1 MKKSF
6 LLTLLMAVV
15 GIFTMQATSVMIDV
29 DNAANVTVQTMAG
42 NGQTLDLLDGMNRFD
57 LSESDQP
64 LLIEANPGA
73 EIVSITRNEEE
84 TVNPSGDGKYR
95 VGFDGPTMF
104 KIVTSGSGGQ
114 TAKNVTI
121 GFNASGE
128 GVSGKPFSVYYEKD
142 SEWVVP
148 ESGSMGM
155 LVIPENANV
164 KIVPQAAYEIVSCS
178 VPYFDGAFSG
188 TLNEDGSYV
197 FVNTVPDYYSVKVEM
212 KIKST
217 AIRFSLTVD
226 YAPNVSCYLENQRE
240 GAWELLTVYDN
251 VKTNF
256 VIVNSQNPLEFI
268 AAPGAEILQVL
279 RNGEVMNPT
288 GWGGSNGW
296 VVEVEDGDDFVV
308 STKGAPTDITIEAP
322 EGNASLESY
331 FFKKADGSE
340 INLSGMTATYTG
352 NLGETIYVSGRPGT
366 NMSYIMNSN
375 GGVTNMLD
383 WLRVVNGSDGSNP
396 AKYQIFG
403 TRNFSGIMIS
413 VDNAQRVNILQE
425 GGRGD
430 ALSLNDGNNNFQ
442 PSEIKNS
449 LAISATEGNQLVYVT
464 VNGNPVAVSPNGY
477 YMVEAKEGDWIEV
490 SSRKNPVDA
499 TVSFTFEGE
508 GNVSW
513 LQATSEGIP
522 VELSNPMTVKSYST
536 LIFSAAD
543 GYVLENITCDVTGV
557 EVLHMIESDTYSVTV
572 SSPEVTELE
581 LNVTVK
587 EMQPAEGY
595 SIAVPNGDE
604 LLVRFWEMT
613 EKDGSMSDTFVKKL
627 ENNRVNEV
635 KTGNWI
641 RIYCQDT
648 QSEFVYVKVN
658 GEEVELVRNDEGLAR
673 IAWVQVNGRTVID
686 TKVETP
692 LQAKTNPTYDDN
704 KHIVAG
710 NVYIEIDGEKLTQAI
725 VYSGQ
730 TIKLVAEPE
739 TGYIFDHFEKFYSLT
754 MAADGIALE
763 GDTYTFTPADAQE
776 NFILFKGVFKEDPNA
791 RVYALRGSTAWINYD
806 SETESPSAIGNVYFR
821 LADGNLSRETTALEG
836 QTVHLEIGV
845 LNEEDIDKYEVA
857 GFCLMN
863 GFPTAII
870 PANYVVQ
877 ASDADAEGTIW
888 ISGLVRLKGDAVD
901 EIADESFGYDA
912 ATMTVTS
919 EGPVRIYDT
928 NGMLLIEAERGPVSV
943 SHLRK
948 GMYIA
953 VTDAGTIKFV
963 I

>member
-6 LLTLLMAVV
+6 LLTLLMAFV

-42 NGQTLDLLDGMNRFD
+42 NGQTLDLLDGMNPFD

-73 EIVSITRNEEE
+73 EIVSITKNDAE
-84 TVNPSGDGKYR
+84 TLSPSGDGKYR

-104 KIVTSGSGGQ
+104 KIVTSGSAGQ
-114 TAKNVTI
+114 TTKNVTI

-128 GVSGKPFSVYYEKD
+128 GVTGSPFTVYYEKD
-142 SEWVVP
+142 SEWVLP
-148 ESGSMGM
+148 ETGSMGY
-155 LVIPENANV
+155 LIIPENANV

-178 VPYFDGAFSG
+178 VPYYDGAFSG
-188 TLNEDGSYV
+188 TLQEDGSYV

-212 KIKST
+212 KLSSSAIK
-217 AIRFSLTVD
+217 FSITVD

-240 GAWELLTVYDN
+240 GAFELLTVYDN
-251 VKTNF
+251 VKTDF
-256 VIVNSQNPLEFI
+256 VIVESQNPLEFMP
-268 AAPGAEILQVL
+268 APGAKVVQVL
-279 RNGEVMNPT
+279 RNGEVMSPT
-288 GWGGSNGW
+288 GWEGSNGY
-296 VVEVEDGDDFVV
+296 VVEVVDGDEFVV
-308 STKGAPTDITIEAP
+308 STQGAPTTIKVEAP

-331 FFKKADGSE
+331 FFKKNDGSE
-340 INLSGMTATYTG
+340 ISLSGTSADYTG
-352 NLGETIYVSGRPGT
+352 SLGETIYVSARPGT
-366 NMSYIMNSN
+366 KLSYIQRYN
-375 GGVTNMLD
+375 GGMSDMLTY
-383 WLRVVNGSDGSNP
+383 LRVVEGSDGTNP
-396 AKYQIFG
+396 ARYEIFG
-403 TRNFSGIMIS
+403 SRTFSGIMIA

-430 ALSLNDGNNNFQ
+430 ALTLTDGNNNFQ

-449 LAISATEGNQLVYVT
+449 LAISATEGNQLVSVT
-464 VNGNPVAVSPNGY
+464 VNGNPVAVSANGY

-490 SSRKNPVDA
+490 SSRKNPIDA

-508 GNVSW
+508 GNISW
-513 LQATSEGIP
+513 LQATSEGMP

-536 LIFSAAD
+536 LVFAAAD
-543 GYVLENITCDVTGV
+543 GYTLENLTCDTEGV
-557 EVLHMIESDTYSVTV
+557 DVLHMIESNTYSVTV
-572 SSPEVTELE
+572 SSAEVSALE
-581 LNVTVK
+581 INVTVN
-587 EMQPAEGY
+587 EMQPSEGN
-595 SIAVPNGDE
+595 SIVVPNGDE
-604 LLVRFWEMT
+604 LLVRYWEMT
-613 EKDGSMSDTFVKKL
+613 EKDGTFVKKL

-635 KTGNWI
+635 KTGNWV
-641 RIYCQDT
+641 RVYCQDS
-648 QSEFVYVKVN
+648 QSEFLYVKAN
-658 GEEVELVRNDEGLAR
+658 GEDVELIRNDEGLAR
-673 IAWVQVNGRTVID
+673 MAWVEIKGRTVID
-686 TKVETP
+686 AKVSTP
-692 LQAKTNPTYDDN
+692 LQATTSPTYDDN

-710 NVYIEIDGEKLTQAI
+710 NVYIEIDGQKVTQAF
-725 VYSGQ
+725 VQEGQ

-763 GDTYTFTPADAQE
+763 GDTYTFTAADAKE
-776 NFILFKGVFKEDPNA
+776 NFILFKGVFTEDPNA
-791 RVYALRGSTAWINYD
+791 RVFALRGTTAWINYD
-806 SETESPSAIGNVYFR
+806 SPTESPVAVGNVYFR
-821 LADGNLSRETTALEG
+821 LADGSLSRETTALEG

-845 LNEEDIDKYEVA
+845 FNEEDVDKYEVA
-857 GFCLMN
+857 GFCLMS

-870 PANYVVQ
+870 PTNYEVK
-877 ASDADAEGTIW
+877 ATDADGESTIW
-888 ISGLVRLKGDAVD
+888 ISGLVRLIGGGVD
-901 EIADESFGYDA
+901 GITNDSFGYDA

-928 NGMLLIEAERGPVSV
+928 NGMLMVEAERGPVSV

-953 VTDAGTIKFV
+953 VTETGTIKFV